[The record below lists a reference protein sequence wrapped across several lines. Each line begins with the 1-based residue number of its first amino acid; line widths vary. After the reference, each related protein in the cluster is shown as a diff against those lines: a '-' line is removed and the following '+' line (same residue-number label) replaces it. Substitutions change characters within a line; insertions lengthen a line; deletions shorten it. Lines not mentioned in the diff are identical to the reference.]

1 MKKIFLIL
9 SILTLTVVTNSCE
22 SDITSLNEDP
32 KHPTVV
38 PSGLLVASA
47 EQELISQLLTPN
59 VNNNIS
65 RFFTQQW
72 AQTTYIDESNY
83 DMVTRPIPRNHYN
96 RMMASSSATVNSPGV
111 LSALRDA
118 KQFLQ
123 NESLDAA
130 KKGNNEAIIELIS
143 VYAWANLVD
152 TYGDVPYF
160 GALKAVAGN
169 ENNASEIPYDD
180 AKTIYLDLVKRIDA
194 ANAMINTNQSG
205 YTDDIFYKGN
215 MGKWKKMANSL
226 KFRLAVTL
234 ADVEPA
240 LSKTYAEAAYNA
252 GLFDSKED
260 NFGLAAF
267 PSGLFANPVY
277 QEAIQSGRNDF
288 IPSDLLVNYMNSTSD
303 PRRDRWFIKEGRT
316 FNSVT
321 GQYVSGTGT
330 YKGGV
335 YGANNSFAGYSHMTS
350 PKVDVNGVPEVGDDG
365 SYMII
370 TENAQGFLLD
380 YTEISF
386 LRAEAAARGYS
397 VGGTAAT
404 LYAAAI
410 TASMKEYGISD
421 DKITPF
427 IAANPYNASNW
438 KQSIGFQAWIA
449 MFNKGFQAWNFA
461 RRLDYPVFVNPD
473 DSTVDGVP
481 VRMKYSDQEYLL
493 NKNNV
498 TAAAQKIG
506 GDNVTTKVFWDVY

>member
-9 SILTLTVVTNSCE
+9 SILSLTVVTNSCE

-96 RMMASSSATVNSPGV
+96 RMMASSSATVHSPGV

-123 NESLDAA
+123 NEGLDAV
-130 KKGNNEAIIELIS
+130 KKGNNEAIIELIN

-169 ENNASEIPYDD
+169 QNASEIPYDD

-194 ANAMINTNQSG
+194 ANAMININQSG

-215 MGKWKKMANSL
+215 MSKWKKMANSL

-234 ADVEPA
+234 ADVEPTLA
-240 LSKTYAEAAYNA
+240 KTYAEAAYNA
-252 GLFDSKED
+252 GLFDSKDD
-260 NFGLAAF
+260 NWGLSAF
-267 PSGLFANPVY
+267 PSGLFANPIY

-288 IPSDLLVNYMNSTSD
+288 IPSDLLVDYMNTTSD
-303 PRRDRWFIKEGRT
+303 PRRDRWFTKIG
-316 FNSVT
+316 
-321 GQYVSGTGT
+321 GI

-350 PKVDVNGVPEVGDDG
+350 PKVDVNGNVEAGSDG
-365 SYMII
+365 SYMLI

-410 TASMKEYGISD
+410 TASMTEYGISG
-421 DKITPF
+421 TNATAF

-461 RRLDYPVFVNPD
+461 RRLDYPVFVNPA
-473 DSTVDGVP
+473 DSAVDGVP

-506 GDNVTTKVFWDVY
+506 GDKVTTKVFWDVF

>member
-9 SILTLTVVTNSCE
+9 SILSLTVITNSCE

-72 AQTTYIDESNY
+72 SQTTYIDESNY

-96 RMMASSSATVNSPGV
+96 RMMASSSSIAYSPGV

-123 NESLDAA
+123 NEGLDAA
-130 KKGNNEAIIELIS
+130 KKGNNEAIIELLN
-143 VYAWANLVD
+143 VYTWANLVD

-160 GALKAVAGN
+160 GALKAVAGSD
-169 ENNASEIPYDD
+169 NNVSEIPYDD
-180 AKTIYLDLVKRIDA
+180 AKTIYLDLIKRIDA

-205 YTDDIFYKGN
+205 YTDDIFYNGN
-215 MGKWKKMANSL
+215 MAKWQKMANSL

-234 ADVEPA
+234 SDVEPVLA
-240 LSKTYAEAAYNA
+240 KTYAEAAYNA
-252 GLFDSKED
+252 GLFNGKED
-260 NFGLAAF
+260 NFGLSTF
-267 PSGLFANPVY
+267 PSGLFANPIY

-288 IPSDLLVNYMNSTSD
+288 VPSDVLVDYMNSTAD
-303 PRRDRWFIKEGRT
+303 PRRGRWFTKVGGA
-316 FNSVT
+316 FV
-321 GQYVSGTGT
+321 
-330 YKGGV
+330 GGV
-335 YGANNSFAGYSHMTS
+335 YGSGNSYAAYSHMTS
-350 PKVDVNGVPEVGDDG
+350 TKDGDAGDDG
-365 SYMII
+365 YMLI
-370 TENAQGFLLD
+370 TPNAQGFLLD
-380 YTEISF
+380 YTEITF
-386 LRAEAAARGYS
+386 LRAEAAARGFN
-397 VGGTAAT
+397 VGGTPAN
-404 LYAAAI
+404 LYATAI
-410 TASMKEYGISD
+410 TASMTEYGISS
-421 DKITPF
+421 TSAAAF
-427 IAANPYNASNW
+427 IAANPFNAANW
-438 KQSIGFQAWIA
+438 KQSIGFQAWVA

-493 NKNNV
+493 NKDNV

-506 GDNVTTKVFWDVY
+506 GDNVTTKIFWDVF

>member
-9 SILTLTVVTNSCE
+9 SILSLTVITNSCE

-96 RMMASSSATVNSPGV
+96 RMMASSSAIAYSPGV

-123 NESLDAA
+123 NEGLDAV
-130 KKGNNEAIIELIS
+130 KKGNNEAIIELLN
-143 VYAWANLVD
+143 VYTWANLVD
-152 TYGDVPYF
+152 TYGDIPYF
-160 GALKAVAGN
+160 GALKAVAGAD
-169 ENNASEIPYDD
+169 NASEIPYDD

-194 ANAMINTNQSG
+194 ANAMININQSG
-205 YTDDIFYKGN
+205 YTDDIFYNGN
-215 MGKWKKMANSL
+215 MAKWKKMANSL

-234 ADVEPA
+234 SDVEPTLA
-240 LSKTYAEAAYNA
+240 KTYAEAAYNA

-260 NFGLAAF
+260 SFGLSTF
-267 PSGLFANPVY
+267 PSGLFANPIY

-288 IPSDLLVNYMNSTSD
+288 IPSDVLVDYMNSTSD
-303 PRRDRWFIKEGRT
+303 PRRGRWFTKVGGA
-316 FNSVT
+316 FV
-321 GQYVSGTGT
+321 
-330 YKGGV
+330 GGV
-335 YGANNSFAGYSHMTS
+335 YGSGNSYAVYSHMTS
-350 PKVDVNGVPEVGDDG
+350 TKAGDVGDDG
-365 SYMII
+365 FMLIAPNS
-370 TENAQGFLLD
+370 QGFLLD
-380 YTEISF
+380 YTEITF
-386 LRAEAAARGYS
+386 LRAEAAARGFN
-397 VGGTAAT
+397 VGGTPAT

-410 TASMKEYGISD
+410 TASMTEYGISS
-421 DKITPF
+421 TTATAF
-427 IAANPYNASNW
+427 IAANPFNAANW
-438 KQSIGFQAWIA
+438 KQSIGFQAWVA

-473 DSTVDGVP
+473 DSAVDGVP

-493 NKNNV
+493 NKDNV

-506 GDNVTTKVFWDVY
+506 GDNVTTKIFWDVF

>member
-9 SILTLTVVTNSCE
+9 SILSLTVITNSCE

-96 RMMASSSATVNSPGV
+96 RMMASSSAIVHSPGV

-118 KQFLQ
+118 RQFLQ
-123 NESLDAA
+123 NESLDAVSR
-130 KKGNNEAIIELIS
+130 GNNEAIIELIS

-152 TYGDVPYF
+152 TYGDIPYF
-160 GALKAVAGN
+160 GTLKAVPGN
-169 ENNASEIPYDD
+169 PGSSEIPYDD
-180 AKTIYLDLVKRIDA
+180 AKAIYLDLLRRIDA
-194 ANAMINTNQSG
+194 ASAKINTSQSG

-215 MGKWKKMANSL
+215 MAKWRKMANSL

-234 ADVEPA
+234 SDVEPA
-240 LSKTYAEAAYNA
+240 IAKTNAEAAYNA
-252 GLFDSKED
+252 GLFENKED
-260 NFGLAAF
+260 NWGLAAF

-277 QEAIQSGRNDF
+277 QEDVQSGRSDF
-288 IPSDLLVNYMNSTSD
+288 IPSDILVNYMNSTTD
-303 PRRDRWFIKEGRT
+303 PRRDRWFVKADRV
-316 FNSVT
+316 FNENI
-321 GQYVSGTGT
+321 GQYVAGTGT

-335 YGANNSFAGYSHMTS
+335 YGSNNSFVNYSHMSS
-350 PKVDVNGVPEVGDDG
+350 PKLDIHGLPDAAEDG
-365 SYMII
+365 GYMII

-386 LRAEAAARGYS
+386 LRAEAAARGFN
-397 VGGTAAT
+397 VGGTATT

-427 IAANPYNASNW
+427 IAANPFNIANW
-438 KQSIGFQAWIA
+438 KQSIGFQAWVA

-473 DSTVDGVP
+473 DSAVEGVP

-498 TAAAQKIG
+498 NAAAAKIG
-506 GDNVTTKVFWDVY
+506 GDKVTTKVFWDIN

>member
-9 SILTLTVVTNSCE
+9 SILSLTFITNSCE

-96 RMMASSSATVNSPGV
+96 RMMASSSAIAYSPGV

-123 NESLDAA
+123 NEGLDAV
-130 KKGNNEAIIELIS
+130 KKGNNEAIIELLN
-143 VYAWANLVD
+143 VYTWANLVD
-152 TYGDVPYF
+152 TYGDIPYF
-160 GALKAVAGN
+160 GALKAVAGAD
-169 ENNASEIPYDD
+169 NASEIPYDD

-194 ANAMINTNQSG
+194 ANAMININQSG
-205 YTDDIFYKGN
+205 YTDDIFYNGN
-215 MGKWKKMANSL
+215 MAKWKKMANSL

-234 ADVEPA
+234 SDVEPTLA
-240 LSKTYAEAAYNA
+240 KTYAEAAYNA

-260 NFGLAAF
+260 NFGLTSF

-288 IPSDLLVNYMNSTSD
+288 IPSDVLIDYMNSTSD
-303 PRRDRWFIKEGRT
+303 PRRERWFIKEGRT

-321 GQYVSGTGT
+321 GQYVPGTGT

-335 YGANNSFAGYSHMTS
+335 YGSNNSFTGYSHMTS
-350 PKVDVNGVPEVGDDG
+350 PKIDVNGVPEVGDDG

-370 TENAQGFLLD
+370 AENAQGFLLD
-380 YTEISF
+380 YTEITF
-386 LRAEAAARGYS
+386 LRAEAAARGFN
-397 VGGTAAT
+397 VGGTPAT

-410 TASMKEYGISD
+410 TASMTEYGISS
-421 DKITPF
+421 TTATAF
-427 IAANPYNASNW
+427 IAANPFNAANW
-438 KQSIGFQAWIA
+438 KQSIGFQAWVA

-473 DSTVDGVP
+473 DSAVDGVP

-493 NKNNV
+493 NKDNV

-506 GDNVTTKVFWDVY
+506 GDNVTTKIFWDVF

>member
-9 SILTLTVVTNSCE
+9 SILSLAVVTNSCE

-32 KHPTVV
+32 KHPTIV

-96 RMMASSSATVNSPGV
+96 RMMASSSATVHSPGV

-123 NESLDAA
+123 NEGLDAV

-160 GALKAVAGN
+160 GALKAVAGA
-169 ENNASEIPYDD
+169 NNASEIPYDD
-180 AKTIYLDLVKRIDA
+180 AKAIYLDLVKRIDA
-194 ANAMINTNQSG
+194 ANAMININQSG
-205 YTDDIFYKGN
+205 YTDDIFYNGN
-215 MGKWKKMANSL
+215 MTKWKKMANSL

-252 GLFDSKED
+252 GLFDTKDD
-260 NFGLAAF
+260 NWGLSAF

-277 QEAIQSGRNDF
+277 QDVIQSGRNDF
-288 IPSDLLVNYMNSTSD
+288 IPSDVLVNYMNTTTD
-303 PRRDRWFIKEGRT
+303 PRRGRWFTKVGGT
-316 FNSVT
+316 FV
-321 GQYVSGTGT
+321 
-330 YKGGV
+330 GGV
-335 YGANNSFAGYSHMTS
+335 YGAGNSYPAYSHMTS
-350 PKVDVNGVPEVGDDG
+350 TKAGDAGDDG
-365 SYMII
+365 YTLI
-370 TENAQGFLLD
+370 TPNAQGFLLD

-404 LYAAAI
+404 LYANAI
-410 TASMKEYGISD
+410 TASMTEYGISS
-421 DKITPF
+421 TNATAF
-427 IAANPYNASNW
+427 IAANPFNASNW
-438 KQSIGFQAWIA
+438 KQSIGFQAWVA

-461 RRLDYPVFVNPD
+461 RRLDYPVFVNPA
-473 DSTVDGVP
+473 DSAVDEVP

-506 GDNVTTKVFWDVY
+506 GDQVTTKVFWDVF

>member
-1 MKKIFLIL
+1 MKKILFIL
-9 SILTLTVVTNSCE
+9 SIISLTVVTNSCE

-59 VNNNIS
+59 VNNNIA

-96 RMMASSSATVNSPGV
+96 RMMASSSAVSYSPGV

-118 KQFLQ
+118 KQSLQ
-123 NESLDAA
+123 NEGLDAV

-143 VYAWANLVD
+143 VYTWANLVD

-160 GALKAVAGN
+160 GALKAVAGA
-169 ENNASEIPYDD
+169 NNASEIPYDD
-180 AKTIYLDLVKRIDA
+180 AKTIYLDLIKRIDA
-194 ANAMINTNQSG
+194 ANTMININQSG

-215 MGKWKKMANSL
+215 MSKWKKMANSL

-240 LSKTYAEAAYNA
+240 LSKSYAEAAYNA
-252 GLFDSKED
+252 GLFDNKDD
-260 NFGLAAF
+260 NWGLSAF

-288 IPSDLLVNYMNSTSD
+288 VPSDVLVDYMNSTTD
-303 PRRDRWFIKEGRT
+303 PRRDRWFTKIGG
-316 FNSVT
+316 V
-321 GQYVSGTGT
+321 
-330 YKGGV
+330 YKGGI
-335 YGANNSFAGYSHMTS
+335 YGSNNSFAGYSHMTS
-350 PKVDVNGVPEVGDDG
+350 PKTDVNGNPEVGSDG
-365 SYMII
+365 SYMLI

-386 LRAEAAARGYS
+386 LRAEAAARGYN

-404 LYAAAI
+404 LYANAI
-410 TASMKEYGISD
+410 TASMSEYGISSAN
-421 DKITPF
+421 TTAF
-427 IAANPYNASNW
+427 IAANPFNASNW
-438 KQSIGFQAWIA
+438 KQAIGFQAWVA

-461 RRLDYPVFVNPD
+461 RRLDYPVFVNPADSAVD
-473 DSTVDGVP
+473 DVP

-506 GDNVTTKVFWDVY
+506 GDKVTTKVFWDVF

>member
-9 SILTLTVVTNSCE
+9 SIISLTVVTNSCE

-47 EQELISQLLTPN
+47 QQELASQLLTSN

-96 RMMASSSATVNSPGV
+96 RMMASSSAIIHSPGV

-123 NESLDAA
+123 NESISSIT
-130 KKGNNEAIIELIS
+130 KSNNEAIIELIS

-152 TYGDVPYF
+152 TYGDIPYF
-160 GALKAVAGN
+160 GALQAAPGN

-180 AKTIYLDLVKRIDA
+180 AKTIYLDLIKRIDI
-194 ANAMINTNQSG
+194 ANAMINTTESG
-205 YTDDIFYKGN
+205 YSNDLYYGGN
-215 MGKWKKMANSL
+215 MSKWKKMANSL

-234 ADVEPA
+234 SDVEPA
-240 LSKTYAEAAYNA
+240 LAKTYAEAAYTN
-252 GLFDSKED
+252 GLFIDKED
-260 NFGLAAF
+260 NFGLSAF

-277 QEAIQSGRNDF
+277 QDVVQSGRNDF
-288 IPSDLLVNYMNSTSD
+288 IPSDVLVDYMNSTSD
-303 PRRDRWFIKEGRT
+303 PRRGRWFTKVGGQ
-316 FNSVT
+316 FVGGAYGSSNS
-321 GQYVSGTGT
+321 Y
-330 YKGGV
+330 
-335 YGANNSFAGYSHMTS
+335 AAYSHMTS
-350 PKVDVNGVPEVGDDG
+350 SKSGDAGEDG
-365 SYMII
+365 YMLI
-370 TENAQGFLLD
+370 TPNAQGYLLD
-380 YTEISF
+380 YTEITF
-386 LRAEAAARGYS
+386 LRAEAAARGFS
-397 VGGTAAT
+397 VGGTPAT
-404 LYAAAI
+404 LYAQAI
-410 TASMKEYGISD
+410 TASMVEYGF
-421 DKITPF
+421 TPTTAASF
-427 IAANPYNASNW
+427 IAANPYNAANW
-438 KQSIGFQAWIA
+438 KQSIGFQAWVA

-461 RRLDYPVFVNPD
+461 RRLDYPVFVNPA
-473 DSTVDGVP
+473 DSTVDDVP

-506 GDNVTTKVFWDVY
+506 GDEVTTKIFWDIN

>member
-1 MKKIFLIL
+1 MKKILFIFSIL
-9 SILTLTVVTNSCE
+9 SLTVVTNSCE

-96 RMMASSSATVNSPGV
+96 RMMASSSAIVHSPGV

-123 NESLDAA
+123 NEGLDAA
-130 KKGNNEAIIELIS
+130 RKGNNEAIIELLN

-152 TYGDVPYF
+152 TYGDIPYF
-160 GALKAVAGN
+160 GALKAVAGA

-194 ANAMINTNQSG
+194 ANAMININQSG
-205 YTDDIFYKGN
+205 YTDDIFYNGN
-215 MGKWKKMANSL
+215 MEKWKKMANSL

-234 ADVEPA
+234 SDVEPA
-240 LSKTYAEAAYNA
+240 LAKTYAEAAYNA
-252 GLFDSKED
+252 GLFNSKED
-260 NFGLAAF
+260 SFGLSTF
-267 PSGLFANPVY
+267 PSGLFANPIY
-277 QEAIQSGRNDF
+277 QEVIQSGRNDF
-288 IPSDLLVNYMNSTSD
+288 IPSDVLVDYMNSTSD
-303 PRRDRWFIKEGRT
+303 PRMGRWFTKVEGA
-316 FNSVT
+316 FV
-321 GQYVSGTGT
+321 
-330 YKGGV
+330 GGV
-335 YGANNSFAGYSHMTS
+335 YGSGNSYAAYSHMTS
-350 PKVDVNGVPEVGDDG
+350 TKAGDAGDDG
-365 SYMII
+365 FMLIAPNS
-370 TENAQGFLLD
+370 QGYLLD
-380 YTEISF
+380 YTEITF
-386 LRAEAAARGYS
+386 LRAEAAARGFN
-397 VGGTAAT
+397 VGGTPAT

-410 TASMKEYGISD
+410 TASMTEYGISP
-421 DKITPF
+421 TTANAF
-427 IAANPYNASNW
+427 IAANPFNAANW
-438 KQSIGFQAWIA
+438 KQSIGFQAWVA

-506 GDNVTTKVFWDVY
+506 GDQVTTKVFWDVY

>member
-9 SILTLTVVTNSCE
+9 SILSLTVITNSCE

-96 RMMASSSATVNSPGV
+96 RMMASSSATVHSPGV

-118 KQFLQ
+118 RQFLQ
-123 NESLDAA
+123 NESMDAA
-130 KKGNNEAIIELIS
+130 RKSNNEAIIELIS

-152 TYGDVPYF
+152 TYGDIPYF
-160 GALKAVAGN
+160 GTLKAVPGN
-169 ENNASEIPYDD
+169 PGPSEIPYDD
-180 AKTIYLDLVKRIDA
+180 AKAIYLDLLKRIDA
-194 ANAMINTNQSG
+194 ANAMINTTQSG

-215 MGKWKKMANSL
+215 MSKWKKMANSL

-234 ADVEPA
+234 SDVEPA
-240 LSKTYAEAAYNA
+240 IAKTNAEAAYNA
-252 GLFDSKED
+252 GLFENKED
-260 NFGLAAF
+260 NWGLAAF

-277 QEAIQSGRNDF
+277 QEDVQSGRNDF
-288 IPSDLLVNYMNSTSD
+288 VPSDILVNYMNSTTD
-303 PRRDRWFIKEGRT
+303 PRRDRWFTKINGI
-316 FNSVT
+316 
-321 GQYVSGTGT
+321 
-330 YKGGV
+330 YKGGE
-335 YGANNSFAGYSHMTS
+335 YGMNNSFAGYSHMTS
-350 PKVDVNGVPEVGDDG
+350 PKTDVNGNAEAGADG
-365 SYMII
+365 GYMLI
-370 TENAQGFLLD
+370 TENAPGFLLD

-386 LRAEAAARGYS
+386 LRAEAAARGFN

-404 LYAAAI
+404 LYVAAI

-427 IAANPYNASNW
+427 IAANPFNVANW
-438 KQSIGFQAWIA
+438 KQSIGFQAWVA

-473 DSTVDGVP
+473 DSAVEGVP

-498 TAAAQKIG
+498 NAAAAKIG
-506 GDNVTTKVFWDVY
+506 GDKVTTKVFWDIN